1 MGECEC
7 GCGCGCECEAT
18 ANEVPEAKSAQ
29 LTWHVGDETIDYV
42 ATAGHLD
49 IVDRD
54 KVLEGRMFNV
64 SYVATAIDGSEVD
77 PHKRPVTFCYNGG
90 PGSASV
96 PINFGGLG
104 PRRVVTHG
112 MDFVGAGYEVVDNP
126 GTLLRESDL
135 VFPDALGTGW
145 SFVAEGYDTQRVYG
159 LEEDAR
165 TFCRAICQ
173 WLDENDRWGSP
184 LYIFGESYGTMRSAV
199 LMRYLGE
206 AHVPLA
212 GVVMLSAYYD
222 WTQNLPGNDLYYV
235 GMVPTFASTAQYFG
249 LVGQGVDE
257 DEWFDKAS
265 AFAGGEYARG
275 IFQGDEIDPAEKD
288 ALAEHLSAFIGLP
301 KDYLLARN
309 NRVELEDFRK
319 DLLVGRGLVCGRLD
333 QRFTETSLLPGQR
346 ASFYFACEDPAN
358 HALESCWYAAF
369 RDFLRSELSYE
380 GPAEYRLSVWGE
392 IGIGWNWVHDEPG
405 FDETT
410 VAAPNLAY
418 DIAVALR
425 RSPTTKLCILGGRYD
440 TATPWWNV
448 RHTMSQLYLPDA
460 LKRQITWH
468 RYGCGHMAYT
478 DEPTLHA
485 MAADLHEFYSE

>member
-1 MGECEC
+1 VGEYE
-7 GCGCGCECEAT
+7 CGCGCECNCEAS

-49 IVDRD
+49 IIDRE

-64 SYVATAIDGSEVD
+64 SYVAKAIDGSEVD
-77 PHKRPVTFCYNGG
+77 PHARPVTFCYNGG

-145 SFVAEGYDTQRVYG
+145 SFVAEGYDTKRVYG

-265 AFAGGEYARG
+265 AFAGGEYAFR
-275 IFQGDEIDPAEKD
+275 GDEIDPAEKD

-319 DLLVGRGLVCGRLD
+319 DLLASRGLVCGRLD
-333 QRFTETSLLPGQR
+333 QRFTETSLLSSQR

-369 RDFLRSELSYE
+369 RDFLRSDLGYE

-485 MAADLHEFYSE
+485 MAADLREFYSE